1 MKREAEPPTSAPETP
16 HQARAQGQG
25 HGWWHRPR
33 PMNRLSC
40 YIRAR
45 LHRRI
50 FIWFGTA
57 ILLAGLCAWAMMA
70 LSGGNEWK
78 KDVDAGRAFAVHR
91 FAETWDD
98 EGARRTF
105 AEHLHRDFRFDIVTR
120 RDNGEVLDVVGGS
133 CAGRLSYTLEIERD
147 GAKVGDV
154 EICSARFLKRNIIGI
169 ASIVAACFCLWLV
182 SAVIARRITA
192 TLNELERAAIKIGLG
207 DYEPEIRMGHHAPGE
222 FQLLAH
228 ALRDMGAKIKG
239 QMAEQRELLAS
250 VSHEIRSP
258 LARIRLLLELSR
270 PSVPPEG
277 SVEPEERKAERENQE
292 KAIADME
299 REIEEIDELVGGLLA
314 NSRVDFSALTRR
326 PIDIEEATRRA
337 LDRAG
342 VKAKLVLV
350 GEKRIAEVDATLF
363 ARALANLL
371 ENAQAHGQGV
381 DRVDVRFAEA
391 TFKVEVLDRG
401 PGLLAGEEEKIFQ
414 SFYRRPSKSHE
425 SLGLG
430 LALVRKIAEAHGGS
444 VSARNRGGGGAA
456 IGFEIPLPARE
467 D

>member
-1 MKREAEPPTSAPETP
+1 MKRDVDPPSSAPETP
-16 HQARAQGQG
+16 AAPRQTPH
-25 HGWWHRPR
+25 WWHGPR
-33 PMNRLSC
+33 PVNRLQC

-57 ILLAGLCAWAMMA
+57 ILLAGFCAWAMMA

-78 KDVDAGRAFAVHR
+78 KDVEAGRAFAVHR

-98 EGARRTF
+98 EASRRTF
-105 AEHLHRDFRFDIVTR
+105 ADSLHRDFQFDIVTR
-120 RDNGEVLDVVGGS
+120 QRSGEVLDVVGGT
-133 CAGRLSYTLEIERD
+133 CDGRLSYSLDIERD
-147 GAKVGDV
+147 GAAVGTV
-154 EICSARFLKRNIIGI
+154 EVCSTRFLKRNIIGI
-169 ASIVAACFCLWLV
+169 ASIVAACMGLWLA
-182 SAVIARRITA
+182 SALIARRITA

-207 DYEPEIRMGHHAPGE
+207 DYEPEIRMSHHAPGE
-222 FQLLAH
+222 FQILAH
-228 ALRDMGAKIKG
+228 ALRDMGSKIKG

-270 PSVPPEG
+270 PSTPPEG
-277 SVEPEERKAERENQE
+277 CEEPVDRRLERESQE
-292 KAIADME
+292 KAIGDME

-326 PIDIEEATRRA
+326 PIDIEESTRRA

-371 ENAQAHGQGV
+371 ENAEAHGQGV
-381 DRVDVRFAEA
+381 DRVDLRFSET
-391 TFKVEVLDRG
+391 TFRVEVLDRG
-401 PGLLAGEEEKIFQ
+401 PGLLEGEQDKIFQ
-414 SFYRRPSKSHE
+414 SFYRRPTKSHE

-444 VSARNRGGGGAA
+444 VSARNRTGGGAA

>member
-1 MKREAEPPTSAPETP
+1 MKSEREAPPSGPETDP
-16 HQARAQGQG
+16 LREPDRH
-25 HGWWHRPR
+25 HGWHRPR

-50 FIWFGTA
+50 FMWFGTT
-57 ILLAGLCAWAMMA
+57 ILLAGTCAWGMMA

-78 KDVDAGRAFAVHR
+78 KDVEAGRTFAQHR
-91 FAETWDD
+91 FAEAWSD
-98 EGARRTF
+98 EGARRAF
-105 AEHLHRDFRFDIVTR
+105 AEDLHRDFRFDLVTR
-120 RDNGEVLDVVGGS
+120 SQRGEVLDVIGGS
-133 CAGRLSYTLEIERD
+133 CDGRLSYTLDVARD
-147 GAKVGDV
+147 GENVGTV
-154 EICSARFLKRNIIGI
+154 EICSTRFLKRNIIGI
-169 ASIVAACFCLWLV
+169 ASILAACFCLWLV
-182 SAVIARRITA
+182 SAVIARKMTA
-192 TLNELERAAIKIGLG
+192 TLHELERAAIKIGLG
-207 DYEPEIRMGHHAPGE
+207 DYEPEIRVPHHAPGE

-239 QMAEQRELLAS
+239 QMGEQRELLAS

-270 PSVPPEG
+270 PSVPPDGEG
-277 SVEPEERKAERENQE
+277 ESEERKQERLSQE

-326 PIDIEEATRRA
+326 PLDVEEATRRA

-350 GEKRIAEVDATLF
+350 GDKRTAEVDATLF

-381 DRVDVRFAEA
+381 DRVDVRFGES
-391 TFKVEVLDRG
+391 TFKLDVLDRG
-401 PGLLAGEEEKIFQ
+401 PGLLEGEEEKIFQ

-430 LALVRKIAEAHGGS
+430 LALVRKIAEAHGGT
-444 VSARNRGGGGAA
+444 VSARNRNGGGAA

>member
-1 MKREAEPPTSAPETP
+1 MKRDVDPPNSAPETP
-16 HQARAQGQG
+16 QAPRHPG
-25 HGWWHRPR
+25 HWWHGPR
-33 PMNRLSC
+33 PVNRLQC

-57 ILLAGLCAWAMMA
+57 ILLAGFCAWAMMA

-78 KDVDAGRAFAVHR
+78 KDVEAGRAFAVHR

-98 EGARRTF
+98 EVARRTF
-105 AEHLHRDFRFDIVTR
+105 AESLHRDFRFDIVTR
-120 RDNGEVLDVVGGS
+120 AEGGEVLDVVGGS
-133 CAGRLSYTLEIERD
+133 CDGRLSYTLAIERE
-147 GAKVGDV
+147 GAAVGTV
-154 EICSARFLKRNIIGI
+154 EVCSTRFLKRNIIGI
-169 ASIVAACFCLWLV
+169 ASILAACIGLWLA

-207 DYEPEIRMGHHAPGE
+207 DYEPEIRMSHHAPGE
-222 FQLLAH
+222 FQILAH
-228 ALRDMGAKIKG
+228 ALRDMGSKIKG

-270 PSVPPEG
+270 PSSPPDGNEE
-277 SVEPEERKAERENQE
+277 SPERKLERESQE
-292 KAIADME
+292 KAIGDME

-350 GEKRIAEVDATLF
+350 GEKRIGEVDATLF

-371 ENAQAHGQGV
+371 ENAEAHGQGV
-381 DRVDVRFAEA
+381 DRVDVRFSDA

-401 PGLLAGEEEKIFQ
+401 PGLLEGEEDKIFQ
-414 SFYRRPSKSHE
+414 SFYRRPTKSHE

-444 VSARNRGGGGAA
+444 VSARNRTGGGAA
-456 IGFEIPLPARE
+456 IGFEVPLPARE